1 VLVFRRR
8 QREYDPYKLANPQV
22 YLWRMSIFL
31 IIAAFICLILYAQ
44 ILTAFRSNPGLNG
57 VIIAVLVIG
66 IGLSF
71 RQIFRLFPEI
81 RWVNTFRVAE
91 PGVEA
96 DRPPILL
103 APMATLL
110 GDRIGRMAISTA
122 TMRSIL
128 DSIQMRLDED
138 RDMGRYLTSLLIF
151 LGLLG
156 TFWGLLQTVG
166 AVANTIQNLDVS
178 STNTGVIFEDLKA
191 GLAAPLQGMGVAF
204 SSSLFGLSGSLIL
217 GFLDLQAGQGQNM
230 FYNDLEDWLS
240 TVTDLDPELLDAR
253 GAGTTTAEDLRV
265 AIERLSRTIQDGKGG
280 GAVPGEPGAAGTQ
293 RATTAMAN
301 LAEGIQ
307 GLVQHMRSEQQVVRS
322 WVETQSQQ
330 QKEVHAL
337 LETIARALQ
346 APPPS
351 PPQAAE

>member
-1 VLVFRRR
+1 MLVFRRR
-8 QREYDPYKLANPQV
+8 AREYDPYKLASPQV

-31 IIAAFICLILYAQ
+31 IIAAFIALILYQQ
-44 ILTAFRSNPGLNG
+44 IYNAYLANPGLNS
-57 VIIAVLVIG
+57 VIIAVLFIG
-66 IGLSF
+66 ILLAF

-81 RWVNTFRVAE
+81 RWVNTFRIAE
-91 PGVEA
+91 PGVEVE
-96 DRPPILL
+96 RPPVLL

-110 GDRIGRMAISTA
+110 GDRIGRMAISTQ

-166 AVANTIQNLDVS
+166 AVANTIQSLDVS
-178 STNTGVIFEDLKA
+178 SANTGVIFEDLKD
-191 GLAAPLQGMGVAF
+191 GLAAPLTGMGVAF
-204 SSSLFGLSGSLIL
+204 SSSLFGLAGSLVL
-217 GFLDLQAGQGQNM
+217 GFLDLQAGQGQSM

-240 TVTDLDPELLDAR
+240 TVTDLDPELMEAR
-253 GAGTTTAEDLRV
+253 GTGATTAEDLRV
-265 AIERLSRTIQDGKGG
+265 AIERLSRTITEGRG
-280 GAVPGEPGAAGTQ
+280 GAGDPAAGGTQ

-322 WVETQSQQ
+322 WVETQSEQQ
-330 QKEVHAL
+330 REIHAL
-337 LETIARALQ
+337 LETIAKALQ
-346 APPPS
+346 AP
-351 PPQAAE
+351 QAGE

>member
-1 VLVFRRR
+1 MRRFTACCSRRWRQFPRNKPAASKFSPFSASETRYDFATRGRDHHVLGFTRRV
-8 QREYDPYKLANPQV
+8 REYDPYKLASPQV
-22 YLWRMSIFL
+22 YLWRMTIFL
-31 IIAAFICLILYAQ
+31 IIAAFVALILYVQ
-44 ILTAFRSNPGLNG
+44 VVNAFRANPGLNS

-81 RWVNTFRVAE
+81 RWVNSFRVAE

-156 TFWGLLQTVG
+156 TFWGLLNTVA
-166 AVANTIQNLDVS
+166 AVAATIQSLDVS
-178 STNTGVIFEDLKA
+178 SSNTGVIFEDLKA
-191 GLAAPLQGMGVAF
+191 GLAAPLKGMGIAF
-204 SSSLFGLSGSLIL
+204 SSSLFGLAGSLVL

-230 FYNDLEDWLS
+230 FYNDLEDGLS
-240 TVTDLDPELLDAR
+240 KLHDPLRRQLKTR
-253 GAGTTTAEDLRV
+253 GCCSPAEYLYV
-265 AIERLSRTIQDGKGG
+265 VSENLSD
-280 GAVPGEPGAAGTQ
+280 
-293 RATTAMAN
+293 
-301 LAEGIQ
+301 GIQ
-307 GLVQHMRSEQQVVRS
+307 
-322 WVETQSQQ
+322 
-330 QKEVHAL
+330 
-337 LETIARALQ
+337 
-346 APPPS
+346 
-351 PPQAAE
+351 

>member
-1 VLVFRRR
+1 LLLFKRAKS
-8 QREYDPYKLANPQV
+8 REYDPYKLASPQI
-22 YLWRMSIFL
+22 YLWRMTIFL
-31 IIAAFICLILYAQ
+31 IIAAFVALVLYRQ
-44 ILTAFRSNPGLNG
+44 VLTAFQANPGLNA

-66 IGLSF
+66 VALAF

-91 PGVEA
+91 PGIEVE
-96 DRPPILL
+96 RPPILL

-110 GDRIGRMAISTA
+110 GDRIGRMAISTH

-156 TFWGLLQTVG
+156 TFWGLLQTVS
-166 AVANTIQNLDVS
+166 AVAGVIQGLDVS
-178 STNTGVIFEDLKA
+178 STDTGVIFEDLKD
-191 GLAAPLQGMGVAF
+191 GLSKPLSGMGIAF
-204 SSSLFGLSGSLIL
+204 SSSLFGLAGSLVL
-217 GFLDLQAGQGQNM
+217 GFLDLQAGQAQNM

-240 TVTDLDPELLDAR
+240 TVTDLDPDLIDAR
-253 GAGTTTAEDLRV
+253 SGATSAEDLRV
-265 AIERLSRTIQDGKGG
+265 AIERLSRTLIENRGD
-280 GAVPGEPGAAGTQ
+280 GAAAAGSGGTQ

-307 GLVQHMRSEQQVVRS
+307 GLVQHMRSEQQVIRG
-322 WVETQSQQ
+322 WVENQSEQQ
-330 QKEVHAL
+330 REMQSL

-346 APPPS
+346 QPVPG
-351 PPQAAE
+351 E

>member
-1 VLVFRRR
+1 VLFFRKRA
-8 QREYDPYKLANPQV
+8 REYDPYKLASPQV
-22 YLWRMSIFL
+22 YLWRMTIFL
-31 IIAAFICLILYAQ
+31 IIAAFIALILYRQ
-44 ILTAFRSNPGLNG
+44 VYTAFMANPGLNG
-57 VIIAVLVIG
+57 VIIAVLLIG
-66 IGLSF
+66 ILLAF

-91 PGVEA
+91 PGIEVE
-96 DRPPILL
+96 RPPVLL

-110 GDRIGRMAISTA
+110 GDRIGRMAISTQ

-166 AVANTIQNLDVS
+166 AVADTIRNLDVS
-178 STNTGVIFEDLKA
+178 SGNTGVIFEDLKA
-191 GLAAPLQGMGVAF
+191 GLAAPLGGMGTAF
-204 SSSLFGLSGSLIL
+204 SSSLFGLAGSLVL
-217 GFLDLQAGQGQNM
+217 GFLDLQAGQAQNM

-240 TVTDLDPELLDAR
+240 TVTDLDPDLIESR
-253 GAGTTTAEDLRV
+253 GGATTAEDLRV
-265 AIERLSRTIQDGKGG
+265 AIERLSRTIQDRANEPEAGG
-280 GAVPGEPGAAGTQ
+280 GSTQ

-322 WVETQSQQ
+322 WVETQSEQQ
-330 QKEVHAL
+330 REVQQL
-337 LETIARALQ
+337 LETIAKALQ
-346 APPPS
+346 AP
-351 PPQAAE
+351 AAE

>member
-1 VLVFRRR
+1 VLGFTRR
-8 QREYDPYKLANPQV
+8 QREYDPYKLASPQV
-22 YLWRMSIFL
+22 YLWRMTIFL
-31 IIAAFICLILYAQ
+31 IIAAFVALILYRQ
-44 ILTAFRSNPGLNG
+44 IVAAYEANPGLNS

-66 IGLSF
+66 IALSY

-81 RWVNTFRVAE
+81 RWVNTFRIAE

-96 DRPPILL
+96 DRPPVLL

-156 TFWGLLQTVG
+156 TFWGLLNTVS
-166 AVANTIQNLDVS
+166 AVAGAIQSLDVS

-191 GLAAPLQGMGVAF
+191 GLAGPLKGMGIAF

-240 TVTDLDPELLDAR
+240 TVTDLDPEMLGHHAI
-253 GAGTTTAEDLRV
+253 GNANEDLRIAV
-265 AIERLSRTIQDGKGG
+265 ERLSRIIEQNRSESTPDPN
-280 GAVPGEPGAAGTQ
+280 PGGTQ
-293 RATTAMAN
+293 RATSAMAN

-307 GLVQHMRSEQQVVRS
+307 GLIQHMRSEQQVVRS
-322 WVETQSQQ
+322 WVESQSKQ
-330 QKEVHAL
+330 QKEVNAL
-337 LETIARALQ
+337 LETIAKALQ
-346 APPPS
+346 S

>member
-1 VLVFRRR
+1 VLGIKRR
-8 QREYDPYKLANPQV
+8 QREYDPYKLASPQV
-22 YLWRMSIFL
+22 YLWRMTIFL
-31 IIAAFICLILYAQ
+31 IIAAFVALILYVQ
-44 ILTAFRSNPGLNG
+44 VVNAFRANPGLNS

-81 RWVNTFRVAE
+81 RWVNSFRVAE

-156 TFWGLLQTVG
+156 TFWGLLNTVA
-166 AVANTIQNLDVS
+166 AVAATIQSLDVS
-178 STNTGVIFEDLKA
+178 SSNTGVIFEDLKA
-191 GLAAPLQGMGVAF
+191 GLAAPLKGMGIAF
-204 SSSLFGLSGSLIL
+204 SSSLFGLAGSLVL

-240 TVTDLDPELLDAR
+240 TVTDLDPELLESR
-253 GAGTTTAEDLRV
+253 GGGSTAEDLRV
-265 AIERLSRTIQDGKGG
+265 AIERLSRSIQDGKGADATVETAG
-280 GAVPGEPGAAGTQ
+280 GAGTP
-293 RATTAMAN
+293 RATAAMAN

-307 GLVQHMRSEQQVVRS
+307 GLVQHMRSEQQVMRG
-322 WVETQSQQ
+322 WVETQSEQ
-330 QKEVHAL
+330 QKDVQVL
-337 LETIARALQ
+337 LATIAKALQ
-346 APPPS
+346 Q

>member
-1 VLVFRRR
+1 
-8 QREYDPYKLANPQV
+8 
-22 YLWRMSIFL
+22 MTIFL
-31 IIAAFICLILYAQ
+31 IIAAFIALILYAQ
-44 ILTAFRSNPGLNG
+44 IWRAFQANAGLNA

-66 IGLSF
+66 IGLSY
-71 RQIFRLFPEI
+71 RQIIRLFPEI

-91 PGVEA
+91 PGIEV
-96 DRPPILL
+96 DRPPVLL

-110 GDRIGRMAISTA
+110 GDRIGRMAISTQ

-166 AVANTIQNLDVS
+166 AVASTIQNLDVS
-178 STNTGVIFEDLKA
+178 SSNTGVIFEDLKS
-191 GLAAPLQGMGVAF
+191 GLAAPLAGMGVAF

-240 TVTDLDPELLDAR
+240 TVTDLDPELMDAR
-253 GAGTTTAEDLRV
+253 GDGTTSAEDLRV
-265 AIERLSRTIQDGKGG
+265 AIERLSRTIQEGSKL
-280 GAVPGEPGAAGTQ
+280 PPPTGEVGGTQ

-322 WVETQSQQ
+322 WVETQSEQ
-330 QKEVHAL
+330 QKEVQAL
-337 LETIARALQ
+337 LQAIAKALQ
-346 APPPS
+346 T